1 MEKTVLKTKI
11 KAYWAIIKEKAKT
24 FGVWCD
30 NHPLSLIICL
40 SLIMALAVECF
51 TRRSVVKGFVF
62 LFTNPLFF
70 LANAFILFF
79 LYSLSLLFKKRYS
92 LIFVFSVI
100 WLGLAIANF
109 ITTAYRTTPLSL
121 SDILILPSVITIINK
136 YLSIFQI
143 VVIVILIVFG
153 ISMVV
158 WVIIKQKKQKV
169 ELLKSGIISAV
180 SAALTAGILIVSMNS
195 DTLAKDYYFIGNGYD
210 KYGFVYSFCL
220 SAIDRGIKKPD
231 EYSEDYMKAI
241 KDDVNKIKTK
251 QVNPD
256 VNIVFLQLESFFDV
270 HRLKNVTFSEDPIP
284 NFTRL
289 MENYPHAYLSVPA
302 FGAGTANTEF
312 EILTQMNT
320 DYFGIGEV
328 PYKSI
333 LQDTTCET
341 VNYDLKELGYSCH
354 AIHNHQGTF
363 YGRNLV
369 YADLGFDTFTSLE
382 YMNDVEVTPMSWA
395 KDYVLTGEIIKALDS
410 TRGSDFVFAVSVQ
423 GHGKYPDVVLDENQ
437 KIKVISDSEERKI
450 AFEYYVNQLHEMDD
464 FLGELTKA
472 LSEYDEKIILVMYG
486 DHLPSLSISDEDLTE
501 ASTLQTEY
509 LIWANYN
516 VKAKAKDTEAFQLF
530 SRVMS
535 VLGYNNGFLTKHHQN
550 NSERDDYLDV
560 LESIQYD
567 TLYGNRYIYN
577 GENPFVPTDLQMGIK
592 KIAVSKV
599 DVIGDAA
606 FITGNGFTEWSKVN
620 VNGEEADTIYINSS
634 TLFILADYLT
644 PDYTITVAQVAWD
657 GTVLSETQPYKGSR
671 K

>member
-1 MEKTVLKTKI
+1 
-11 KAYWAIIKEKAKT
+11 
-24 FGVWCD
+24 
-30 NHPLSLIICL
+30 
-40 SLIMALAVECF
+40 MALAVECF

-289 MENYPHAYLSVPA
+289 MENYPCLLSVPA
-302 FGAGTANTEF
+302 FEQVRQTPN
-312 EILTQMNT
+312 
-320 DYFGIGEV
+320 
-328 PYKSI
+328 
-333 LQDTTCET
+333 
-341 VNYDLKELGYSCH
+341 LKYHPDE
-354 AIHNHQGTF
+354 
-363 YGRNLV
+363 YG
-369 YADLGFDTFTSLE
+369 
-382 YMNDVEVTPMSWA
+382 
-395 KDYVLTGEIIKALDS
+395 
-410 TRGSDFVFAVSVQ
+410 
-423 GHGKYPDVVLDENQ
+423 
-437 KIKVISDSEERKI
+437 
-450 AFEYYVNQLHEMDD
+450 
-464 FLGELTKA
+464 
-472 LSEYDEKIILVMYG
+472 
-486 DHLPSLSISDEDLTE
+486 
-501 ASTLQTEY
+501 
-509 LIWANYN
+509 
-516 VKAKAKDTEAFQLF
+516 LF
-530 SRVMS
+530 R
-535 VLGYNNGFLTKHHQN
+535 H
-550 NSERDDYLDV
+550 R
-560 LESIQYD
+560 
-567 TLYGNRYIYN
+567 
-577 GENPFVPTDLQMGIK
+577 
-592 KIAVSKV
+592 
-599 DVIGDAA
+599 
-606 FITGNGFTEWSKVN
+606 
-620 VNGEEADTIYINSS
+620 
-634 TLFILADYLT
+634 
-644 PDYTITVAQVAWD
+644 
-657 GTVLSETQPYKGSR
+657 
-671 K
+671 